1 MKQMFTKSGSTVGT
15 LVLIIVSAA
24 WPGAEGQASHDVDVS
39 NYEFNPA
46 EITIQAGDEVIW
58 TNSEGSHNVN
68 GSQSLF
74 PSNPESFGN
83 EVGTGWVY
91 SHAFT
96 MPGTYDYQC
105 DPHAS
110 LGMTGRVIVEDTA
123 QNTLTVH
130 FSAMNPHV
138 GQTLWLAAIDN
149 QTGEELSRTS
159 TVVEESFSL
168 EVSGLETGKS
178 YNVDFF
184 ADFNENGYYD
194 APPADHAWRLELES
208 ATGDDTLEF
217 VHNTDFTDVD
227 WKHRL
232 RVLFSDMTPHVG
244 QMLALYVRDMES
256 GSYLDTVVI
265 DEIMSA
271 DFNVASYVI
280 KPGGSYLVDFYAD
293 FNQNGMYDA
302 PPADHAWR
310 LETGETMGDVD
321 LDFIHNTD
329 FTDIF
334 GTTGTGSGT
343 LANTLILYPN
353 PAGDQLN
360 VTSGTLVEAVTIFSV
375 TGAPVKTVS
384 DINSASY
391 LLSLEG
397 IGSGVY
403 FVEVTTSGNE
413 KMVSRLVI
421 R

>member
-1 MKQMFTKSGSTVGT
+1 MKQMFTKSGSMVGIF
-15 LVLIIVSAA
+15 VLIIVSAA
-24 WPGAEGQASHDVDVS
+24 WPGVEGQASHEVDVS

-46 EITIQAGDEVIW
+46 EITIQAGDEVTW

-68 GSQSLF
+68 GAQSLF

-91 SHAFT
+91 SHVFT

-138 GQTLWLAAIDN
+138 GQTLWLAAVDN

-256 GSYLDTVVI
+256 GIYLDTVII

-280 KPGGSYLVDFYAD
+280 EPGGSYMVDFYAD
-293 FNQNGMYDA
+293 LNQNGMYDA

-321 LDFIHNTD
+321 LDFSHNTD

-343 LANTLILYPN
+343 MANTLILYPN

-360 VTSGTLVEAVTIFSV
+360 VTSGTLVEAITIFSV